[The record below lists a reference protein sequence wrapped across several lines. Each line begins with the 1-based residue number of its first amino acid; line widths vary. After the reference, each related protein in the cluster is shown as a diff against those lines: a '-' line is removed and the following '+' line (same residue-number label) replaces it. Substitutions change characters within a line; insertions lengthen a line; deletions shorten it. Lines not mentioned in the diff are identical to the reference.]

1 VGRTL
6 HFLGGATRTAGLLD
20 DTDQPEHW
28 VLDLD
33 AAVVGAGSTGDPAGG
48 ATWQARPLL
57 PTPRNHLGSAVVDGR
72 IYVVGGQH
80 GHYEA
85 DDQEQAVEV
94 YDAGAEMWTPVA
106 GLPVGRGHVM
116 WSVVTYQ
123 GHVIVAGGMT
133 DGPVT
138 SALVHAY
145 DPLTDV
151 WVRLANLPKPR
162 KSPVMRVVGDRFVV
176 SQGATSVPQRETWTG
191 RLSVT
196 W

>member
-1 VGRTL
+1 
-6 HFLGGATRTAGLLD
+6 
-20 DTDQPEHW
+20 
-28 VLDLD
+28 
-33 AAVVGAGSTGDPAGG
+33 
-48 ATWQARPLL
+48 
-57 PTPRNHLGSAVVDGR
+57 
-72 IYVVGGQH
+72 
-80 GHYEA
+80 
-85 DDQEQAVEV
+85 
-94 YDAGAEMWTPVA
+94 
-106 GLPVGRGHVM
+106 M